1 MRTIVFTKK
10 FEKMLKKLPKKDKDR
25 AVKALANF
33 AGGTSDSVLRVHSL
47 HGKYKGAYSID
58 ITGDLRAIY
67 KMKHGTY
74 FFVKLGNHNQL
85 YS

>member
-10 FEKMLKKLPKKDKDR
+10 FEKMLKKLSPKDKDR
-25 AVKALANF
+25 AVVALANF
-33 AGGTSDSVLRVHSL
+33 AGGTSDSILRVHPL
-47 HGKYKGAYSID
+47 HGKYQGAYSIN

-67 KMKHGTY
+67 KNKNGTY
-74 FFVKLGNHNQL
+74 IFVKLGNHNQL